1 MTEMWNCI
9 ENKGKTMGH
18 RDKDR
23 RTENVEV
30 GGGNCHFSTMDVYHS
45 GLINTDCAHGQ
56 YNAL

>member
-1 MTEMWNCI
+1 MWNCI